1 VGETTLNT
9 NNWNRNYAGGPAGV
23 LIVPTNAPY
32 WINWSLPSAGFSLT
46 DSGSL
51 ATSAIWNSVSTFPVI
66 PMFGSNVQLIS
77 QNDLPGGQA
86 TYFELVERTFSQL
99 LVLLPGQT
107 NAPNTATGKI
117 GTPAPFSLTTN
128 NNLLVVTVLAVDA
141 EWNPIPGVTDS
152 FSLSDTDGGI
162 PQPPLKLANGAAQI
176 TVYYQSTA
184 TNVVITATD
193 TTTTTIKPNSSTPFT
208 VGP

>member
-1 VGETTLNT
+1 
-9 NNWNRNYAGGPAGV
+9 
-23 LIVPTNAPY
+23 
-32 WINWSLPSAGFSLT
+32 
-46 DSGSL
+46 
-51 ATSAIWNSVSTFPVI
+51 
-66 PMFGSNVQLIS
+66 
-77 QNDLPGGQA
+77 
-86 TYFELVERTFSQL
+86 LVERTFSQL